1 MATKARGERGP
12 VEDIQ
17 SEGKRA
23 AQQAA
28 YSPLMETLTRIGY
41 AVKGVI
47 YILIGVL
54 ALEGVTGKNHSPADQ
69 VGAIVAL
76 SKLPAGEVIMWIVL
90 IGLIAYSL
98 WGFIRAILDPYHKGH
113 DLKGIAARIGYVIS
127 GLTYAF
133 FVLPT
138 YDLIKGAR
146 HSSSAGSGSTQKIV
160 AQVMSMPFG
169 AILVG
174 AFGVAAIAA
183 GVYQIY
189 SGLNS
194 TFDRQFKSYALTPD
208 QYKTVIQA
216 GRFGTAA
223 RGVVFALVG
232 FFLCLAA
239 VYHNPSQA
247 KGFSGALTFLGHQP
261 YGLWLLGII
270 AVGLIA
276 FGVYSL
282 ISAAWLKMRRESR

>member
-1 MATKARGERGP
+1 MAKARVERGP
-12 VEDIQ
+12 VQEIQ

-47 YILIGVL
+47 YILIGIL
-54 ALEGVTGKNHSPADQ
+54 ALQGVAGKNHTPADQ
-69 VGAIVAL
+69 LGAIAAL
-76 SKLPAGEVIMWIVL
+76 SKLPAGEAILWIVL

-113 DLKGIAARIGYVIS
+113 DLKGIASRIGYAIS
-127 GLTYAF
+127 GITYAF

-138 YDLIKGAR
+138 YELIKGASR
-146 HSSSAGSGSTQKIV
+146 TSSSTSSTTKMV

-169 AILVG
+169 PFLIG

-183 GVYQIY
+183 GAYQIY

-194 TFDRQFKSYALTPD
+194 TFDRQFKPYALTPD
-208 QYKTVIQA
+208 QYRTVIQA

-223 RGVVFALVG
+223 RGVVFALTG

-239 VYHNPSQA
+239 VYHNPNQA
-247 KGFSGALTFLGHQP
+247 KGFSGALTFLAHQP
-261 YGLWLLGII
+261 YGLWLLGIV
-270 AVGLIA
+270 AVGLMA

-282 ISAAWLKMRRESR
+282 LSAAWFRLRR